1 MQLTR
6 NSCDWLSDL
15 RQTMQV
21 RIGLILDRIGAISLT
36 INKEQG

>member
-6 NSCDWLSDL
+6 SSCEGVSDL

-21 RIGLILDRIGAISLT
+21 RIGLILNRIAVASFT
-36 INKEQG
+36 IN